1 MWICYLNVVCWKRR
15 YDRGCRTSIYFLLA
29 AILLAMVVPSAM
41 ADVRS
46 SYNEDIRM
54 VFMLEQSGRVQ
65 EAITLWEKM
74 DNKYSNVS
82 DGRYE
87 DELGKLY
94 ARHSNYEAAEKAFR
108 KGLSKS
114 TKYTGVH
121 YSLFLLLLQSERFD
135 EAIALVDNGFV
146 RFGRWPEGHLAKAQL
161 ALKNREYEK
170 SIVEAKEALK
180 YAEYLPAIYNVA
192 YANFML
198 GRYGDSAEVY
208 GDLLKKDPAFSI
220 NRDGVV
226 MYALSLA
233 HTRRYK
239 EAIDA
244 LKNLEKHGVT
254 DGDIKVL
261 TSEIEGFMAKAEKR
275 GSTLKLTP

>member
-1 MWICYLNVVCWKRR
+1 
-15 YDRGCRTSIYFLLA
+15 
-29 AILLAMVVPSAM
+29 
-41 ADVRS
+41 
-46 SYNEDIRM
+46 
-54 VFMLEQSGRVQ
+54 MLEQSGRVQ

-180 YAEYLPAIYNVA
+180 YAEYLPAI
-192 YANFML
+192 
-198 GRYGDSAEVY
+198 
-208 GDLLKKDPAFSI
+208 
-220 NRDGVV
+220 
-226 MYALSLA
+226 
-233 HTRRYK
+233 
-239 EAIDA
+239 
-244 LKNLEKHGVT
+244 
-254 DGDIKVL
+254 
-261 TSEIEGFMAKAEKR
+261 
-275 GSTLKLTP
+275 